1 MTSSDDA
8 GPRLQVFVGDERGC
22 RVPVPGL
29 GRWLALVAPPRVRA
43 SVTIALVSDS
53 RIRALN
59 RRYRR
64 VDRVTDVLSF
74 PASVPGGARS
84 TRHRSSFPELGDIVI
99 ARGLA
104 RRQAAARGHSTL
116 TELRVLALHGLLHLL
131 GYDHEEGTRMR
142 DVEDR
147 LRRVGGLRE
156 GLIERSE
163 RARLRPKSAGSGQA
177 AGSNSRRR
185 GARP

>member
-1 MTSSDDA
+1 MTSSDDED
-8 GPRLQVFVGDERGC
+8 PRLQVFVGDERGC
-22 RVPVPGL
+22 RVSVPGL
-29 GRWLALVAPPRVRA
+29 GRWLAGVAPSRVRGR
-43 SVTIALVSDS
+43 VTIALVSDS
-53 RIRALN
+53 RIRSLN

-74 PASVPGGARS
+74 PASGPGAARS
-84 TRHRSSFPELGDIVI
+84 TRRRGSIPELGDIVI

-104 RRQAAARGHSTL
+104 KRQASSRGHSTL
-116 TELRVLALHGLLHLL
+116 TELRVLSLHGLLHLL
-131 GYDHEEGTRMR
+131 GYDHEQGPRMR

-163 RARLRPKSAGSGQA
+163 RTRPRPETRGGTAAR
-177 AGSNSRRR
+177 SNSGRR
-185 GARP
+185 GGRP